1 MALEFLQTDGD
12 IVEFLSFLYERN
24 FRISYRL
31 PRKAHIE
38 LDQSAAVR
46 VLLHDLHTI
55 WSCYYIGDEN
65 RREILMLDSC
75 GPQAHPRNLGWPGR
89 SAGRIGHIDKNDPTE
104 KELMRLIRNYF
115 RRNYPEYL
123 HTGRMIKSPK
133 MTVKEILMPRSGN
146 GVCRVPAV
154 HSSSWKAEDG
164 SIAHILTNW
173 QDGEE
178 TVTLELDTGYTLI
191 YSDGTKKVLSAGK
204 VTLAIPRFTA
214 VMTEKKYEKN

>member
-89 SAGRIGHIDKNDPTE
+89 SAGRIGHIDKNDPVE
-104 KELMRLIRNYF
+104 KELLRLIQNYF
-115 RRNYPEYL
+115 RRNYKFLRYNGEARMSCHFGPHYLTMEEEYF
-123 HTGRMIKSPK
+123 RM
-133 MTVKEILMPRSGN
+133 
-146 GVCRVPAV
+146 
-154 HSSSWKAEDG
+154 
-164 SIAHILTNW
+164 
-173 QDGEE
+173 Q
-178 TVTLELDTGYTLI
+178 
-191 YSDGTKKVLSAGK
+191 SASK
-204 VTLAIPRFTA
+204 
-214 VMTEKKYEKN
+214 